1 MNLTKSRD
9 IQKQRAANVAVVLGA
24 FLFVVTLITTVYA
37 GIIKTDKPIPWVNVQ
52 INARA
57 HGVLAITCN
66 PNDSTDT
73 RYGAILRGNIKRVCP
88 TVDVQNTVQF
98 LSDGAGGIR
107 TYIAAVT
114 EPSNIYSTRVTLF
127 LRNIYWN
134 CKVGKYRDVTA
145 PPANCPGVII
155 VSEGDDDFPSPYE
168 GPVLYP
174 NPGVDCAATYGS
186 GYSWNG
192 FTRNCTPSYY
202 GESTGTENIENVYI
216 DPGGNGC
223 EGLQLCYEPEV
234 YDSLTCSCVYPSPI
248 LIDVAGNG
256 FSLTDASVGVN
267 FDLNSNGTREH
278 LSWTAQGADDSWLAL
293 DRNGNGTVD
302 NGAELFG
309 NFTPQPQPPPG
320 VERNGFWALG
330 EYDKLENGGNGDGVI
345 DNNDVIYASLQLW
358 QDVNHNGVCEPGEL
372 HPLPAFSLES
382 ISLNYRASRKKDQH
396 GNEFR
401 YRAKVNGR
409 RQSNTGKWA
418 YDVFLLSE

>member
-9 IQKQRAANVAVVLGA
+9 IQKQRAANVAVALGV

-57 HGVLAITCN
+57 HGVLAVTCN

-73 RYGAILRGNIKRVCP
+73 RYGAILRGNVKRVCP
-88 TVDVQNTVQF
+88 TVDVQNSVQF
-98 LSDGAGGIR
+98 LSDNAGGIR
-107 TYIAAVT
+107 TYIAAIT
-114 EPSNIYSTRVTLF
+114 KPSNDYPTSVNLF
-127 LRNIYWN
+127 LRNAYWN
-134 CKVGKYRDVTA
+134 CKVGLYRDVTA
-145 PPANCPGVII
+145 PPANCPGVTML
-155 VSEGDDDFPSPYE
+155 SEGDDDIPSPYE

-192 FTRNCTPSYY
+192 FTNNCTPSYY
-202 GESTGTENIENVYI
+202 GESTGSENI
-216 DPGGNGC
+216 DPSAGVGDGGLCEEMEQQCLLSTGTWKGC
-223 EGLQLCYEPEV
+223 NRGCY
-234 YDSLTCSCVYPSPI
+234 SPI
-248 LIDVAGNG
+248 VIDVASDGFNLTSANG
-256 FSLTDASVGVN
+256 GVS
-267 FDLNSNGTREH
+267 FDVDGDGIPDN
-278 LSWTAQGADDSWLAL
+278 LSWTSAGSDDAWLFL

-302 NGAELFG
+302 SGQELFG

-330 EYDKLENGGNGDGVI
+330 EYDKPENGGNGDGVI
-345 DNNDVIYASLQLW
+345 DNNDVVYASLQLW

-372 HPLPAFSLES
+372 HPLPALNLES
-382 ISLNYRASRKKDQH
+382 ISLNYRASRKKDRH

-409 RQSNTGKWA
+409 GQSNTGQWA
-418 YDVFLLSE
+418 YDVFLLSQ